1 VTDHKFLV
9 FRFGDTEVREREFH
23 LIKAGEALQVEP
35 KAFRVLLFLLRNSE
49 RLVTKEEIL
58 DAVWT
63 DTAVSENSLTRSIA
77 TLRKLLGDDSREPR
91 YIENVPR
98 IGYRFL
104 VEVEVAED
112 TTSAPTAQQV
122 HTDYH
127 SLAVLPFTNGT
138 GPLEAEYLSEG
149 ISESIINLL
158 SQFHDLRVVPR
169 TSAFRYKGLD
179 TELKKVARD
188 LNVDAVLTGSVM
200 QRGDKLIV
208 QTELVDVAY
217 NAQLWGSQYNR
228 KLDDIFDLQEELAR
242 RIVESLR
249 PRLAPEEEKFL
260 ATRPTENREA
270 YHLYLKAMY
279 SANQWTPE
287 GIQKGIAY
295 STQAIA
301 MDPLFARAYT
311 GLAYLYSLV
320 ATFGSVPPLQAF
332 PIAKAAALRAL
343 EIDDTLA
350 TAHAALAYILLAFDW
365 DWTGADKESRR
376 AIELAPNMPGG
387 HYVRSQWCLA
397 IGRSE
402 EAIAEAR
409 RTLDLDPLSLPNY
422 MNLAGTY
429 HLLGQHDLAVEQLLK
444 AQELDP
450 SFTPARQLL
459 ALCYTFSGRYQEAMA
474 EANEAAART
483 RGAPRA
489 DIRVTGIAGVINAA
503 SGRQDE
509 ARQALMELAEYAKP
523 PDFIGAL
530 DSSYIH
536 ALLGEKDQALEWLE
550 KAYQGHAN
558 TMFYIKRRPMFAIL
572 RDDPRFHSLLH
583 RMGLP
588 AHGETS

>member
-1 VTDHKFLV
+1 MTDHKFLV

-63 DTAVSENSLTRSIA
+63 DTPVSENSLTRSIA

-242 RIVESLR
+242 RIAESLR
-249 PRLAPEEEKFL
+249 PRLAPEEERFL
-260 ATRPTENREA
+260 TMRPTENREA

-350 TAHAALAYILLAFDW
+350 TAHAALPYILLAFDW
-365 DWTGADKESRR
+365 DWTGADKSR
-376 AIELAPNMPGG
+376 
-387 HYVRSQWCLA
+387 
-397 IGRSE
+397 
-402 EAIAEAR
+402 
-409 RTLDLDPLSLPNY
+409 
-422 MNLAGTY
+422 
-429 HLLGQHDLAVEQLLK
+429 VEQ
-444 AQELDP
+444 
-450 SFTPARQLL
+450 S
-459 ALCYTFSGRYQEAMA
+459 
-474 EANEAAART
+474 N
-483 RGAPRA
+483 
-489 DIRVTGIAGVINAA
+489 
-503 SGRQDE
+503 
-509 ARQALMELAEYAKP
+509 
-523 PDFIGAL
+523 
-530 DSSYIH
+530 
-536 ALLGEKDQALEWLE
+536 
-550 KAYQGHAN
+550 
-558 TMFYIKRRPMFAIL
+558 
-572 RDDPRFHSLLH
+572 
-583 RMGLP
+583 
-588 AHGETS
+588 

>member
-1 VTDHKFLV
+1 MTDHKFLV

-122 HTDYH
+122 HTGYH

-228 KLDDIFDLQEELAR
+228 KLDDIFDAKVFV
-242 RIVESLR
+242 ISFV
-249 PRLAPEEEKFL
+249 
-260 ATRPTENREA
+260 
-270 YHLYLKAMY
+270 
-279 SANQWTPE
+279 ANV
-287 GIQKGIAY
+287 
-295 STQAIA
+295 
-301 MDPLFARAYT
+301 
-311 GLAYLYSLV
+311 LV
-320 ATFGSVPPLQAF
+320 AGFIVFLGDQLGVGAQLSTAVVVVLGIRIFGN
-332 PIAKAAALRAL
+332 AAA
-343 EIDDTLA
+343 I
-350 TAHAALAYILLAFDW
+350 
-365 DWTGADKESRR
+365 RR
-376 AIELAPNMPGG
+376 HI
-387 HYVRSQWCLA
+387 S
-397 IGRSE
+397 
-402 EAIAEAR
+402 
-409 RTLDLDPLSLPNY
+409 
-422 MNLAGTY
+422 
-429 HLLGQHDLAVEQLLK
+429 
-444 AQELDP
+444 AQ
-450 SFTPARQLL
+450 
-459 ALCYTFSGRYQEAMA
+459 CG
-474 EANEAAART
+474 
-483 RGAPRA
+483 
-489 DIRVTGIAGVINAA
+489 
-503 SGRQDE
+503 
-509 ARQALMELAEYAKP
+509 
-523 PDFIGAL
+523 
-530 DSSYIH
+530 
-536 ALLGEKDQALEWLE
+536 
-550 KAYQGHAN
+550 
-558 TMFYIKRRPMFAIL
+558 
-572 RDDPRFHSLLH
+572 
-583 RMGLP
+583 
-588 AHGETS
+588 